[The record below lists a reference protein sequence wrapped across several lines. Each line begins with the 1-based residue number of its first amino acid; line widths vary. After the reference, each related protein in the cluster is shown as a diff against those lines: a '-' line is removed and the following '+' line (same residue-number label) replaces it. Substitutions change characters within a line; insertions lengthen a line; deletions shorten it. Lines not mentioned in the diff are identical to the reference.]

1 MYKVDW
7 RFYVIFNIQICSMNR
22 RKFLRNGSLAAAAA
36 VTVAGTAAT
45 VLTGCGGGKDQS
57 KTNTAD
63 SAELAAAAASGRD
76 EFEFSEFTIAE
87 FQAALKA
94 GTISSVKLTELYLRR
109 ISEID
114 QGRHDL
120 LSVIEVN
127 PEAMQLAEQMDK
139 ERKEG
144 KLRGPLHGIPI
155 MIKDN
160 IDTADKMHT
169 TAGSLALEDHIAAK
183 DAFVVTQLR
192 KAGALILAKTN
203 LSEWANFRSTRSS
216 SGWSSRGGQT
226 RNPYIINR
234 SPCGSSAGSGAAV
247 SANLCAVAVG
257 TETDGSVIAPASFCG
272 IVGIKPTVGLVS
284 RAGIIPISAT
294 QDTAGPMTRTVADAA
309 ILLNAMVGIDPADSI
324 TLKSKDKIAKDYTS
338 FLKKDALKG
347 KRIGVEQS
355 FLRGRQEEVVA
366 LYQQAIDQLKKMGA
380 TIVPVELVK
389 ETSPLG
395 DAEFQVLL
403 YEFKDGLNKYLS
415 TVKKGVK
422 SMSELIAYNNKHA
435 DKVLKYFKQELL
447 EMSNAKG
454 NLSSA
459 EYTASLAKSTSARS
473 IIDGM
478 MQANQLDAIVGTS
491 YGPAHCIDWVN
502 GDQDPG
508 FYFCPPAAMAGYP
521 HITVPMGDIHGLPV
535 GLSFVASAYQ
545 EGTIIGLGYAY
556 EQATNHRKIPL
567 FKRSI

>member
-1 MYKVDW
+1 
-7 RFYVIFNIQICSMNR
+7 MNR
-22 RKFLRNGSLAAAAA
+22 RKFLRSGSLAAAAA
-36 VTVAGTAAT
+36 VTVAGTAAS
-45 VLTGCGGGKDQS
+45 VMTGCSSGSNNSEEK
-57 KTNTAD
+57 KRD
-63 SAELAAAAASGRD
+63 SAEIAAAEIGRD
-76 EFEFSEFTIAE
+76 EFELSEITIAE
-87 FQAALKA
+87 LQQGLQSGKY
-94 GTISSVKLTELYLRR
+94 SSVKLAELYLTR

-114 QGRHDL
+114 QGRYDL
-120 LSVIEVN
+120 KSVIEVN
-127 PEAMQLAEQMDK
+127 PEALLLAEQMDK
-139 ERKEG
+139 ERKQG

-155 MIKDN
+155 LIKDN

-169 TAGSLALEDHIAAK
+169 TAGSIALADHIATK

-192 KAGALILAKTN
+192 KAGALIIGKTN

-226 RNPYIINR
+226 RNPYVINR
-234 SPCGSSAGSGAAV
+234 SPCGSSSGSAVAV

-284 RAGIIPISAT
+284 RSGIIPISAT

-309 ILLNAMVGIDPADSI
+309 ILLNAMVGVDPADAV
-324 TLKSKDKIAKDYTS
+324 TLNAKDKIAKDFTS
-338 FLKKDALKG
+338 FLDKNALKG

-355 FLRGRQEEVVA
+355 FLKGRQEEVVA
-366 LYQQAIDQLKKMGA
+366 LYQKTIDQLKELGA

-389 ETSPLG
+389 ETGPLG
-395 DAEFQVLL
+395 EAEFQVLL

-415 TVKKGVK
+415 GVKKGVK
-422 SMSELIAYNNKHA
+422 SMSELIEFNKKNA
-435 DKVLKYFKQELL
+435 EVAMRYFKQELV

-454 NLSSA
+454 DLKSS
-459 EYTASLAKSTSARS
+459 EYLQAVAKSTSARA
-473 IIDGM
+473 IIDRILKT
-478 MQANQLDAIVGTS
+478 NQLDAIVGTS

-502 GDQDPG
+502 GDDDPG

-535 GLSFVASAYQ
+535 GLSFIASAYE
-545 EGTIIGLGYAY
+545 EGKIIGLAYAY
-556 EQATNHRKIPL
+556 EQASKNRKVPH

>member
-1 MYKVDW
+1 M
-7 RFYVIFNIQICSMNR
+7 
-22 RKFLRNGSLAAAAA
+22 RNGSLAAAAA

-45 VLTGCGGGKDQS
+45 VLTGCGGGSDSS
-57 KTNTAD
+57 KENKKD
-63 SAELAAAAASGRD
+63 SAEIAAAASGRD

-87 FQAALKA
+87 LQGGLKA

-169 TAGSLALEDHIAAK
+169 TAGSLALENHIAAK
-183 DAFVVTQLR
+183 DAFVVSQLR
-192 KAGALILAKTN
+192 KSGAIILAKTN

-234 SPCGSSAGSGAAV
+234 SPCGSSAGSAVAV

-257 TETDGSVIAPASFCG
+257 TETDGSVVAPASFCG
-272 IVGIKPTVGLVS
+272 IVGLKPTVGLVS
-284 RAGIIPISAT
+284 RSGIIPISAT

-309 ILLNAMVGIDPADSI
+309 VLLNAMVGVDPADAV
-324 TLKSKDKIAKDYTS
+324 TLNAKDKIAKDYTS
-338 FLKKDALKG
+338 FLNKDALKG

-366 LYQQAIDQLKKMGA
+366 LYQKEIDQLKKMGA
-380 TIVPVELVK
+380 IIVPVELVK
-389 ETSPLG
+389 ETGPLG
-395 DAEFQVLL
+395 ESEFQVLL

-415 TVKKGVK
+415 TVKNGVK
-422 SMSELIAYNNKHA
+422 SMSELIAYNKKHA
-435 DKVLKYFKQELL
+435 EKTMPYFKQELV

-454 NLSSA
+454 SLSSE
-459 EYTASLAKSTSARS
+459 EYKTALAKSTSARG
-473 IIDGM
+473 IIDRT

-545 EGTIIGLGYAY
+545 EGTIIGMAYAY
-556 EQATNHRKIPL
+556 EQATKHRKIPN

>member
-1 MYKVDW
+1 
-7 RFYVIFNIQICSMNR
+7 MNR
-22 RKFLRNGSLAAAAA
+22 RKFLRSGSLAAAAA
-36 VTVAGTAAT
+36 VTVAGTAAS
-45 VLTGCGGGKDQS
+45 VMTGCSSGSNPSEEK
-57 KTNTAD
+57 KRD
-63 SAELAAAAASGRD
+63 SSEIAAAEIGRD
-76 EFEFSEFTIAE
+76 EFELSEITIAE
-87 FQAALKA
+87 LQQGLQSGKY
-94 GTISSVKLTELYLRR
+94 SSVKLAELYLTR

-120 LSVIEVN
+120 KSVIEVN
-127 PEAMQLAEQMDK
+127 PEALLLAEQMDK
-139 ERKEG
+139 ERKQG

-169 TAGSLALEDHIAAK
+169 TAGSIALADHIAAK
-183 DAFVVTQLR
+183 DAFVVAQLR
-192 KAGALILAKTN
+192 KAGALIIGKTN

-226 RNPYIINR
+226 RNPYVINR
-234 SPCGSSAGSGAAV
+234 SPCGSSSGSAVAV

-284 RAGIIPISAT
+284 RSGIIPISAT

-309 ILLNAMVGIDPADSI
+309 ILLNAMVGVDPADSV
-324 TLKSKDKIAKDYTS
+324 TLNAKDKIAKDYTS
-338 FLKKDALKG
+338 FLDKNALKG

-355 FLRGRQEEVVA
+355 FLKGRQEEVVA
-366 LYQQAIDQLKKMGA
+366 LYQKTIDQLKELGA
-380 TIVPVELVK
+380 TIVPVDLVK
-389 ETSPLG
+389 ETGPLG
-395 DAEFQVLL
+395 EAEFQVLL

-415 TVKKGVK
+415 GVKKGVK
-422 SMSELIAYNNKHA
+422 SMSELIEFNKKNA
-435 DKVLKYFKQELL
+435 EVAMRYFKQELV

-454 NLSSA
+454 DLKSS
-459 EYTASLAKSTSARS
+459 EYLQAVAKSTSARV
-473 IIDGM
+473 IIDRILKT
-478 MQANQLDAIVGTS
+478 NQLDAIVGTS

-502 GDQDPG
+502 GDDDPG

-535 GLSFVASAYQ
+535 GLSFIASAYE
-545 EGTIIGLGYAY
+545 EGKIIGLAYAY
-556 EQATNHRKIPL
+556 EQASKNRKVPH

>member
-1 MYKVDW
+1 M
-7 RFYVIFNIQICSMNR
+7 
-22 RKFLRNGSLAAAAA
+22 RNGSLAAAAA

-45 VLTGCGGGKDQS
+45 VLTGCGGGSDPS
-57 KTNTAD
+57 KENNKD
-63 SAELAAAAASGRD
+63 SAEIAADAASGRD

-87 FQAALKA
+87 LQAGLKA

-139 ERKEG
+139 ERKAG

-169 TAGSLALEDHIAAK
+169 TAGSLALENHIAAK
-183 DAFVVTQLR
+183 DAFVVSQLR
-192 KAGALILAKTN
+192 KSGAIILAKTN

-234 SPCGSSAGSGAAV
+234 SPCGSSAGSAVAV

-257 TETDGSVIAPASFCG
+257 TETDGSVVAPASFCG
-272 IVGIKPTVGLVS
+272 IVGLKPTVGLVS
-284 RAGIIPISAT
+284 RSGIIPISAT

-309 ILLNAMVGIDPADSI
+309 VLLNAMVGVDAADPI
-324 TLKSKDKIAKDYTS
+324 TLNSKDKIAKDYTA
-338 FLKKDALKG
+338 FLNKDALKG

-366 LYQQAIDQLKKMGA
+366 LYQKEIEQLKKMGA
-380 TIVPVELVK
+380 TIVPIELVK

-395 DAEFQVLL
+395 ESEFQVLL
-403 YEFKDGLNKYLS
+403 YEYKDGLNKYLS
-415 TVKKGVK
+415 TVKNGVK
-422 SMSELIAYNNKHA
+422 SMGELIAYNKKHA
-435 DKVLKYFKQELL
+435 EKTMPYFKQELL
-447 EMSNAKG
+447 EMSHAKG
-454 NLSSA
+454 NLSSE
-459 EYTASLAKSTSARS
+459 EYKTALAKSTSARG
-473 IIDGM
+473 IIDRT

-545 EGTIIGLGYAY
+545 EGTIIGMAYAY
-556 EQATNHRKIPL
+556 EQATKHRKIPN

>member
-1 MYKVDW
+1 M
-7 RFYVIFNIQICSMNR
+7 RS
-22 RKFLRNGSLAAAAA
+22 GSLAAAAA
-36 VTVAGTAAT
+36 VTVAGTAAS
-45 VLTGCGGGKDQS
+45 VMTGCSSGSDKS
-57 KTNTAD
+57 EEKKRD
-63 SAELAAAAASGRD
+63 SAEIAAAELGRD
-76 EFEFSEFTIAE
+76 EFELSEITIAE
-87 FQAALKA
+87 LQQGLQSGKY
-94 GTISSVKLTELYLRR
+94 SSVKLAELYLTR

-120 LSVIEVN
+120 KSVIEVN
-127 PEAMQLAEQMDK
+127 PEALLLAEQMDK
-139 ERKEG
+139 ERKQG

-169 TAGSLALEDHIAAK
+169 TAGSIALADHIAAK
-183 DAFVVTQLR
+183 DAFVVAQLR
-192 KAGALILAKTN
+192 KAGALIIGKTN

-226 RNPYIINR
+226 RNPYVINR
-234 SPCGSSAGSGAAV
+234 SPCGSSSGSAVAV

-284 RAGIIPISAT
+284 RSGIIPISAT

-309 ILLNAMVGIDPADSI
+309 LLLNAMVGVDPADSV
-324 TLKSKDKIAKDYTS
+324 TLNAKDKIAKDYTS
-338 FLKKDALKG
+338 FLDKNALKG

-355 FLRGRQEEVVA
+355 FLKGRQEEVVA
-366 LYQQAIDQLKKMGA
+366 LYQKTIDQLKQLGA

-389 ETSPLG
+389 ETGPLG
-395 DAEFQVLL
+395 EAEFQVLL

-415 TVKKGVK
+415 GVKKGVK
-422 SMSELIAYNNKHA
+422 SMSELIEFNKKNA
-435 DKVLKYFKQELL
+435 EVAMRYFKQELV

-454 NLSSA
+454 DLKSS
-459 EYTASLAKSTSARS
+459 EYLQAVSKSTSARA
-473 IIDGM
+473 IIDRTM
-478 MQANQLDAIVGTS
+478 KENSLDAIVGTS

-502 GDQDPG
+502 GDDDPG

-535 GLSFVASAYQ
+535 GLSFIASAYE
-545 EGTIIGLGYAY
+545 EGKIIGLAYAY
-556 EQATNHRKIPL
+556 EQASKQRKVPH

>member
-1 MYKVDW
+1 M
-7 RFYVIFNIQICSMNR
+7 
-22 RKFLRNGSLAAAAA
+22 
-36 VTVAGTAAT
+36 
-45 VLTGCGGGKDQS
+45 
-57 KTNTAD
+57 
-63 SAELAAAAASGRD
+63 AEL
-76 EFEFSEFTIAE
+76 
-87 FQAALKA
+87 QAALKA

-109 ISEID
+109 ISNID
-114 QGRHDL
+114 QGYHDL
-120 LSVIEVN
+120 KSVIEVN

-169 TAGSLALEDHIAAK
+169 TAGSLALENHIATK

-192 KAGALILAKTN
+192 KSGALILAKTN

-226 RNPYIINR
+226 RNPYVINR
-234 SPCGSSAGSGAAV
+234 SPCGSSAGSAVAV

-272 IVGIKPTVGLVS
+272 IVGLKPTVGLVS
-284 RAGIIPISAT
+284 RSGIIPISAT

-309 ILLNAMVGIDPADSI
+309 ILLNAMVGVDAADAV
-324 TLKSKDKIAKDYTS
+324 TLNSKNKIAKDYT
-338 FLKKDALKG
+338 
-347 KRIGVEQS
+347 S

-366 LYQQAIDQLKKMGA
+366 LYQKAIDQLKKMGA
-380 TIVPVELVK
+380 TIVPIELVK
-389 ETSPLG
+389 ETGPLG
-395 DAEFQVLL
+395 EAEFQVLL

-415 TVKKGVK
+415 SVKKGVK
-422 SMSELIAYNNKHA
+422 SMGELIEYNKKHA
-435 DKVLKYFKQELL
+435 DKVLRYFKQELI

-454 NLSSA
+454 NLNSA
-459 EYTASLAKSTSARS
+459 EYKTALAKSTSARA
-473 IIDGM
+473 IIDRIL
-478 MQANQLDAIVGTS
+478 QANQLDAIVGTS

-535 GLSFVASAYQ
+535 GLSFVASGYQ
-545 EGTIIGLGYAY
+545 EGAIIGLAYAY
-556 EQATNHRKIPL
+556 EQATKHRTLPR

>member
-1 MYKVDW
+1 M
-7 RFYVIFNIQICSMNR
+7 
-22 RKFLRNGSLAAAAA
+22 RNGSLAAAAA

-45 VLTGCGGGKDQS
+45 VLTGCGGGSDPS
-57 KTNTAD
+57 KENNKD
-63 SAELAAAAASGRD
+63 SAEIAADAASGRD

-87 FQAALKA
+87 LQAGLKA

-139 ERKEG
+139 ERKAG

-169 TAGSLALEDHIAAK
+169 TAGSLALENHIAAK
-183 DAFVVTQLR
+183 DAFVVSQLR
-192 KAGALILAKTN
+192 KSGAIILAKTN

-234 SPCGSSAGSGAAV
+234 SPCGSSAGSAVAV

-257 TETDGSVIAPASFCG
+257 TETDGSVVAPASFCG
-272 IVGIKPTVGLVS
+272 IVGLKPTVGLVS
-284 RAGIIPISAT
+284 RSGIIPISAT

-309 ILLNAMVGIDPADSI
+309 VLLNAMVGVDAADPI
-324 TLKSKDKIAKDYTS
+324 TLNSNDKIAKDYTA
-338 FLKKDALKG
+338 FLNKDALKG

-366 LYQQAIDQLKKMGA
+366 LYQKEIEQLKKMGA
-380 TIVPVELVK
+380 TIVPIELMK
-389 ETSPLG
+389 ETGPLG
-395 DAEFQVLL
+395 DSEFQVLL

-415 TVKKGVK
+415 TVKNGVK
-422 SMSELIAYNNKHA
+422 SMSELIAYNKKHA
-435 DKVLKYFKQELL
+435 EKTMPYFKQELL
-447 EMSNAKG
+447 EMSHAKG
-454 NLSSA
+454 NLSSE
-459 EYTASLAKSTSARS
+459 EYKTALAKSTSARG
-473 IIDGM
+473 IIDRT

-502 GDQDPG
+502 GDQNPG
-508 FYFCPPAAMAGYP
+508 FYFCSPAAMAGYP

-535 GLSFVASAYQ
+535 GLSFAASAYQ
-545 EGTIIGLGYAY
+545 EGTIIGMAYAY
-556 EQATNHRKIPL
+556 EQATKHRKIPN

>member
-1 MYKVDW
+1 
-7 RFYVIFNIQICSMNR
+7 MNR

-36 VTVAGTAAT
+36 VTVAGTAAS
-45 VLTGCGGGKDQS
+45 VMTGCSSGSNNSEEK
-57 KTNTAD
+57 KKD
-63 SAELAAAAASGRD
+63 SAEIAAAELGRD
-76 EFEFSEFTIAE
+76 DFELSEM
-87 FQAALKA
+87 
-94 GTISSVKLTELYLRR
+94 TISEMQQGLQSGKYTSVKLTELYLTR

-120 LSVIEVN
+120 KSVIEVN
-127 PEAMQLAEQMDK
+127 PEALMLAEQMDR
-139 ERKEG
+139 ERKQG

-155 MIKDN
+155 LIKDN

-169 TAGSLALEDHIAAK
+169 TAGSIALADHIAGK
-183 DAFVVTQLR
+183 DAFVVAQLR
-192 KAGALILAKTN
+192 KAGALIMGKTN

-234 SPCGSSAGSGAAV
+234 SPCGSSSGSAVAV
-247 SANLCAVAVG
+247 SANLCAAAVG

-272 IVGIKPTVGLVS
+272 VVGIKPTVGLVS
-284 RAGIIPISAT
+284 RSGIIPISAT

-309 ILLNAMVGIDPADSI
+309 ILLNAMVGVDPADAV
-324 TLKSKDKIAKDYTS
+324 TANAKDKIAKDYTS
-338 FLKKDALKG
+338 FLDKNALKG

-366 LYQQAIDQLKKMGA
+366 LYQKTIDRLKELGA

-389 ETSPLG
+389 ETDPLG
-395 DAEFQVLL
+395 EAEFQVLL

-415 TVKKGVK
+415 GVKKGVK
-422 SMSELIAYNNKHA
+422 SMSELIEFNKKNA
-435 DKVLKYFKQELL
+435 DKAMPYFKQELV

-454 NLSSA
+454 DLKSS
-459 EYTASLAKSTSARS
+459 EYLQAVAKSTSARA
-473 IIDGM
+473 IIDKTL
-478 MQANQLDAIVGTS
+478 QANQLDAIVGTS

-502 GDQDPG
+502 GDDNPG

-535 GLSFVASAYQ
+535 GLSFIASKYE
-545 EGTIIGLGYAY
+545 EGKIIGLAYAF
-556 EQATNHRKIPL
+556 EQATKHRKVPR

>member
-1 MYKVDW
+1 MLVAFVTIKQE
-7 RFYVIFNIQICSMNR
+7 RMNR
-22 RKFLRNGSLAAAAA
+22 RKFLRSGSLAAAAA
-36 VTVAGTAAT
+36 VTVAGTAAS
-45 VLTGCGGGKDQS
+45 VMTGCSSGSNQS
-57 KTNTAD
+57 EERKRD
-63 SAELAAAAASGRD
+63 SAEIAAAEIGRD
-76 EFEFSEFTIAE
+76 EFELSEITIAE
-87 FQAALKA
+87 LQQGLQSGKY
-94 GTISSVKLTELYLRR
+94 SSVKLAELYLTR

-120 LSVIEVN
+120 KSVIEVN
-127 PEAMQLAEQMDK
+127 PDALLLAEQMDK
-139 ERKEG
+139 ERKQG

-155 MIKDN
+155 LIKDN

-169 TAGSLALEDHIAAK
+169 TAGSIALADHIANK

-192 KAGALILAKTN
+192 KAGALIIGKTN

-226 RNPYIINR
+226 RNPYVINR
-234 SPCGSSAGSGAAV
+234 SPCGSSSGSAVAV

-284 RAGIIPISAT
+284 RSGIIPISAT
-294 QDTAGPMTRTVADAA
+294 QDTAGPMTRTVADGA
-309 ILLNAMVGIDPADSI
+309 ILLNAMVGVDPTDSV
-324 TLKSKDKIAKDYTS
+324 TLNAKDKIAKDYTS
-338 FLKKDALKG
+338 FLDKNALKG

-355 FLRGRQEEVVA
+355 FLKGRQEEVVA
-366 LYQQAIDQLKKMGA
+366 LYQKTIDQLKELGA

-389 ETSPLG
+389 ETGPLG
-395 DAEFQVLL
+395 EAEFQVLL

-415 TVKKGVK
+415 SVKKGVK
-422 SMSELIAYNNKHA
+422 SMGELIEFNKKQA
-435 DKVLKYFKQELL
+435 DKAMPYFKQELV

-454 NLSSA
+454 DLKSS
-459 EYTASLAKSTSARS
+459 EYLEAVAKSTSARAL
-473 IIDGM
+473 IDRILKT
-478 MQANQLDAIVGTS
+478 NQLDAIVGTS

-502 GDQDPG
+502 GDDDPG

-535 GLSFVASAYQ
+535 GLSFIASAFE
-545 EGTIIGLGYAY
+545 EGKIIGLAYAY
-556 EQATNHRKIPL
+556 EQASKQRKVPH

>member
-1 MYKVDW
+1 
-7 RFYVIFNIQICSMNR
+7 MNR
-22 RKFLRNGSLAAAAA
+22 RKFLRSGSLAAAAA
-36 VTVAGTAAT
+36 VTVAGTAASG
-45 VLTGCGGGKDQS
+45 LAGCSGGSNPTEEK
-57 KTNTAD
+57 KRD
-63 SAELAAAAASGRD
+63 SAEIAAAEIGRD
-76 EFEFSEFTIAE
+76 EFELSEITIAE
-87 FQAALKA
+87 LQQGLQSGKY
-94 GTISSVKLTELYLRR
+94 SSVKLAELYLTR

-120 LSVIEVN
+120 KSVIEVN
-127 PEAMQLAEQMDK
+127 PEALLLAEQMDK
-139 ERKEG
+139 ERKQG

-169 TAGSLALEDHIAAK
+169 TAGSIALADHIAAK
-183 DAFVVTQLR
+183 DAFVVAQLR
-192 KAGALILAKTN
+192 KAGALIIGKTN

-226 RNPYIINR
+226 RNPYVINR
-234 SPCGSSAGSGAAV
+234 SPCGSSSGSAVAV

-284 RAGIIPISAT
+284 RSGIIPISAT

-309 ILLNAMVGIDPADSI
+309 LLLNAMVGVDPADSV
-324 TLKSKDKIAKDYTS
+324 TLNAKDKIAKDYTS
-338 FLKKDALKG
+338 FLDKNALKG

-355 FLRGRQEEVVA
+355 FLKGRQEEVVA
-366 LYQQAIDQLKKMGA
+366 LYQKTIDQLKQLGA

-389 ETSPLG
+389 ETGPLG
-395 DAEFQVLL
+395 EAEFQVLL

-415 TVKKGVK
+415 GVKKGVK
-422 SMSELIAYNNKHA
+422 SMSELIEFNKKNA
-435 DKVLKYFKQELL
+435 EVAMRYFKQELV

-454 NLSSA
+454 DLKSS
-459 EYTASLAKSTSARS
+459 EYLQAVSKSTSARA
-473 IIDGM
+473 IIDRTM
-478 MQANQLDAIVGTS
+478 KENSLDAIVGTS

-502 GDQDPG
+502 GDDDPG

-535 GLSFVASAYQ
+535 GLSFIASAYE
-545 EGTIIGLGYAY
+545 EGKIIGLAYAY
-556 EQATNHRKIPL
+556 EQASKQRKVPH

>member
-1 MYKVDW
+1 MLVALVTIKPE
-7 RFYVIFNIQICSMNR
+7 RMNR
-22 RKFLRNGSLAAAAA
+22 RKFLRSGSLAAAAA
-36 VTVAGTAAT
+36 VTVAGTAAS
-45 VLTGCGGGKDQS
+45 VMTGCSSGSNPSEEK
-57 KTNTAD
+57 KRD
-63 SAELAAAAASGRD
+63 SAEIAAAEIGRD
-76 EFEFSEFTIAE
+76 EFELSEITIAE
-87 FQAALKA
+87 LQQGLQSGKY
-94 GTISSVKLTELYLRR
+94 SSVKLAELYLTR

-120 LSVIEVN
+120 KSVIEVN
-127 PEAMQLAEQMDK
+127 PEALLLADQMDK
-139 ERKEG
+139 ERKQG

-169 TAGSLALEDHIAAK
+169 TAGSIALADHIANK

-192 KAGALILAKTN
+192 KAGALIIGKTN

-226 RNPYIINR
+226 RNPYVINR
-234 SPCGSSAGSGAAV
+234 SPCGSSSGSAVAV

-284 RAGIIPISAT
+284 RSGIIPISAT

-309 ILLNAMVGIDPADSI
+309 ILLNAMVGVDPTDSV
-324 TLKSKDKIAKDYTS
+324 TLNAKDKIAKDYTS
-338 FLKKDALKG
+338 FLDKNALKG

-355 FLRGRQEEVVA
+355 FLKGRQEEVVA
-366 LYQQAIDQLKKMGA
+366 LYLKTIDQLKELGA

-389 ETSPLG
+389 ETGPLG
-395 DAEFQVLL
+395 EAEFQVLL

-415 TVKKGVK
+415 SVKKGVK
-422 SMSELIAYNNKHA
+422 SMGELIEFNKKHA
-435 DKVLKYFKQELL
+435 DKAMPYFKQELV

-454 NLSSA
+454 DLKSS
-459 EYTASLAKSTSARS
+459 EYLEAVSKSTSARA
-473 IIDGM
+473 IIDRILKT
-478 MQANQLDAIVGTS
+478 NQLDAIVGTS

-502 GDQDPG
+502 GDDDPG

-535 GLSFVASAYQ
+535 GLSFIASAFE
-545 EGTIIGLGYAY
+545 EGKIIGLAYAY
-556 EQATNHRKIPL
+556 EQASKQRKVPH

>member
-1 MYKVDW
+1 
-7 RFYVIFNIQICSMNR
+7 MNR
-22 RKFLRNGSLAAAAA
+22 RKFLRSGSLAAAAA
-36 VTVAGTAAT
+36 VTVAGSASLGVA
-45 VLTGCGGGKDQS
+45 GCSSGSNPSEEK
-57 KTNTAD
+57 KRD
-63 SAELAAAAASGRD
+63 SAEMAAAEIGRD
-76 EFEFSEFTIAE
+76 EFELSEITIAE
-87 FQAALKA
+87 LQQGLQSGKY
-94 GTISSVKLTELYLRR
+94 SSVKLAELYLTR

-120 LSVIEVN
+120 KSVIEVN
-127 PEAMQLAEQMDK
+127 PEALLLAEQMDK
-139 ERKEG
+139 ERKQG

-155 MIKDN
+155 LIKDN

-169 TAGSLALEDHIAAK
+169 TAGSIALADHIANK

-192 KAGALILAKTN
+192 KAGALIIGKTN

-226 RNPYIINR
+226 RNPYVINR
-234 SPCGSSAGSGAAV
+234 SPCGSSSGSAVAV

-284 RAGIIPISAT
+284 RSGIIPISAT

-309 ILLNAMVGIDPADSI
+309 ILLNAMVGVDPADSV
-324 TLKSKDKIAKDYTS
+324 TLNAKDKIAKDYTS
-338 FLKKDALKG
+338 FLDKNTLEG

-366 LYQQAIDQLKKMGA
+366 LYQKTIDQLKVLGA

-389 ETSPLG
+389 ETGPLG
-395 DAEFQVLL
+395 EAEFQVLL

-415 TVKKGVK
+415 GVKKGVK
-422 SMSELIAYNNKHA
+422 SMSELIDFNKKNA
-435 DKVLKYFKQELL
+435 EVAMRYFKQELV

-454 NLSSA
+454 DLQSS
-459 EYTASLAKSTSARS
+459 EYLQAVAKSTSART
-473 IIDGM
+473 IIDRTLKT
-478 MQANQLDAIVGTS
+478 NQLDAIVGTS

-502 GDQDPG
+502 GDDDPG

-535 GLSFVASAYQ
+535 GLSFIASAFE
-545 EGTIIGLGYAY
+545 EGKIIGLAYAY
-556 EQATNHRKIPL
+556 EQASKQRKVPR

>member
-1 MYKVDW
+1 M
-7 RFYVIFNIQICSMNR
+7 
-22 RKFLRNGSLAAAAA
+22 RNGSLAAAAA

-45 VLTGCGGGKDQS
+45 ALTGCGGGNNQS
-57 KTNTAD
+57 KDNKAD
-63 SAELAAAAASGRD
+63 STAIANAEIGRD
-76 EFEFSEFTIAE
+76 DFEFSEFTIAE
-87 FQAALKA
+87 LQAGLKA
-94 GTISSVKLTELYLRR
+94 GSFSSVKLTELYLRR
-109 ISEID
+109 ISDID
-114 QGRHDL
+114 QGYHDL

-127 PEAMQLAEQMDK
+127 PEAMQLAAQMDK

-169 TAGSLALEDHIAAK
+169 TAGSLALEEHIAAK

-203 LSEWANFRSTRSS
+203 LSEWANFMSTRSS

-226 RNPYIINR
+226 RNPYVINR
-234 SPCGSSAGSGAAV
+234 SPCGSSAGSGVAV

-309 ILLNAMVGIDPADSI
+309 ILLNAMVGVDPADSV
-324 TLKSKDKIAKDYTS
+324 TLNSKNKIAKDYTS

-366 LYQQAIDQLKKMGA
+366 LYQKAIDQLKKMGA

-435 DKVLKYFKQELL
+435 DKVLKYFKQELI

-459 EYTASLAKSTSARS
+459 EYTTALAKSTSSKA
-473 IIDGM
+473 IIDGI

-535 GLSFVASAYQ
+535 GLSFIASAYE
-545 EGTIIGLGYAY
+545 EGTIIGFGYAY
-556 EQATNHRKIPL
+556 EQATKHRKIPR

>member
-1 MYKVDW
+1 
-7 RFYVIFNIQICSMNR
+7 MNR

-45 VLTGCGGGKDQS
+45 VLTGCGGGSDPS
-57 KTNTAD
+57 KENKKD
-63 SAELAAAAASGRD
+63 SAEIAADAASGRD

-87 FQAALKA
+87 LQAGLKA

-139 ERKEG
+139 ERKAG

-169 TAGSLALEDHIAAK
+169 TAGSLALENHIAAK
-183 DAFVVTQLR
+183 DAFVVLQLR
-192 KAGALILAKTN
+192 KSGAIILAKTN

-234 SPCGSSAGSGAAV
+234 SPCGSSAGSAVAV

-257 TETDGSVIAPASFCG
+257 TETDGSVVAPASFCG
-272 IVGIKPTVGLVS
+272 IVGLKPTVGLVS
-284 RAGIIPISAT
+284 RSGIIPISAT

-309 ILLNAMVGIDPADSI
+309 VLLNAMVGVDAADPI
-324 TLKSKDKIAKDYTS
+324 TLNSKDKIAKDYTA
-338 FLKKDALKG
+338 FLNKDALKG

-366 LYQQAIDQLKKMGA
+366 LYQKEIEQLKKMGA
-380 TIVPVELVK
+380 TIVPIELVK

-395 DAEFQVLL
+395 ESEFQVLL
-403 YEFKDGLNKYLS
+403 YEYKDGLNKYLS
-415 TVKKGVK
+415 TVKNGVK
-422 SMSELIAYNNKHA
+422 SMGELIAYNKKHA
-435 DKVLKYFKQELL
+435 EKTMPYFKQELL
-447 EMSNAKG
+447 EMSHAKG
-454 NLSSA
+454 NLSSE
-459 EYTASLAKSTSARS
+459 EYKTALAKSTSARG
-473 IIDGM
+473 IIDRT

-545 EGTIIGLGYAY
+545 EGTIIGMAYAY
-556 EQATNHRKIPL
+556 EQATKHRKIPY

>member
-1 MYKVDW
+1 M
-7 RFYVIFNIQICSMNR
+7 
-22 RKFLRNGSLAAAAA
+22 RNGSLAAAAA

-45 VLTGCGGGKDQS
+45 VLTGCGGGSDPS
-57 KTNTAD
+57 KENKKD
-63 SAELAAAAASGRD
+63 SAEIAADAASGRD

-87 FQAALKA
+87 LQAGLKA

-139 ERKEG
+139 ERKAG

-169 TAGSLALEDHIAAK
+169 TAGSLALENHIAAK
-183 DAFVVTQLR
+183 DAFAVSQLR
-192 KAGALILAKTN
+192 KSGAIILAKTN

-234 SPCGSSAGSGAAV
+234 SPCGSSAGSAVAV

-257 TETDGSVIAPASFCG
+257 TETDGSVVAPASFCG
-272 IVGIKPTVGLVS
+272 IVGLKPTVGLVS
-284 RAGIIPISAT
+284 RSGIIPISAT

-309 ILLNAMVGIDPADSI
+309 VLLNAMVGVDAADPI
-324 TLKSKDKIAKDYTS
+324 TLNSKDKIAKDYTA
-338 FLKKDALKG
+338 FLNKDALKG

-366 LYQQAIDQLKKMGA
+366 LYQKEIEQLKKMGA
-380 TIVPVELVK
+380 TIVPIELVK

-395 DAEFQVLL
+395 ESEFQVLL
-403 YEFKDGLNKYLS
+403 YEYKDGLNKYLS
-415 TVKKGVK
+415 TVKNGVK
-422 SMSELIAYNNKHA
+422 SMGELIAYNKKHA
-435 DKVLKYFKQELL
+435 EKTMPYFKQELL
-447 EMSNAKG
+447 EMSHAKG
-454 NLSSA
+454 NLSSE
-459 EYTASLAKSTSARS
+459 EYKTALAKSTSARG
-473 IIDGM
+473 IIDRT

-545 EGTIIGLGYAY
+545 EGTIIGMAYAY
-556 EQATNHRKIPL
+556 EQATKHRKIPY

>member
-1 MYKVDW
+1 MVVKY
-7 RFYVIFNIQICSMNR
+7 FTMNR

-36 VTVAGTAAT
+36 VTVAGTVTSGLA
-45 VLTGCGGGKDQS
+45 GCSSGADNAEDK
-57 KTNTAD
+57 KRD
-63 SAELAAAAASGRD
+63 SAEIAAAAELGRD
-76 EFEFSEFTIAE
+76 EFELSEITIVE
-87 FQAALKA
+87 LQQGLQSGKY
-94 GTISSVKLTELYLRR
+94 TSVKLTELYLTR
-109 ISEID
+109 ISEVD

-120 LSVIEVN
+120 KSVIEVN
-127 PEAMQLAEQMDK
+127 PEALMLAEQMDK
-139 ERKEG
+139 ERKQG

-169 TAGSLALEDHIAAK
+169 TAGSIALADHIAAK

-192 KAGALILAKTN
+192 KAGALIIGKTN

-226 RNPYIINR
+226 RNPYVINR
-234 SPCGSSAGSGAAV
+234 SPCGSSSGSAVAV

-284 RAGIIPISAT
+284 RSGIIPISAT

-309 ILLNAMVGIDPADSI
+309 ILLNAMVGVDLSDAI
-324 TLKSKDKIAKDYTS
+324 TLNAKDKIAKDYTS
-338 FLKKDALKG
+338 FLDKNALKG

-366 LYQQAIDQLKKMGA
+366 LYQKMIDQLKQLGA
-380 TIVPVELVK
+380 TIIPVELVK
-389 ETSPLG
+389 ETGALG
-395 DAEFQVLL
+395 EAEFQVLL

-415 TVKKGVK
+415 EVKKGVK
-422 SMSELIAYNNKHA
+422 SMSELIEFNKKNA
-435 DKVLKYFKQELL
+435 DKAMPYFKQELV

-454 NLSSA
+454 DLKSN
-459 EYTASLAKSTSARS
+459 EYLKALATSTSARG
-473 IIDGM
+473 IIDST
-478 MQANQLDAIVGTS
+478 MQKNQLDAIVGTS

-502 GDQDPG
+502 GDYDPG

-535 GLSFVASAYQ
+535 GLSFIASKYE
-545 EGTIIGLGYAY
+545 EGKIIGLAYAF
-556 EQATNHRKIPL
+556 EQATKHRKVPR

>member
-1 MYKVDW
+1 
-7 RFYVIFNIQICSMNR
+7 MNR
-22 RKFLRNGSLAAAAA
+22 RKFLRSGSLAAAAA
-36 VTVAGTAAT
+36 VTVAGTAASG
-45 VLTGCGGGKDQS
+45 LAGCSSGSNPTEEK
-57 KTNTAD
+57 KRD
-63 SAELAAAAASGRD
+63 SAEIAAAEIGRD
-76 EFEFSEFTIAE
+76 EFELSEITIAE
-87 FQAALKA
+87 LQQGLQSGKY
-94 GTISSVKLTELYLRR
+94 SSVKLAELYLTR

-120 LSVIEVN
+120 KSVIEVN
-127 PEAMQLAEQMDK
+127 PEALLLAEQMDK
-139 ERKEG
+139 ERKQG

-169 TAGSLALEDHIAAK
+169 TAGSIALADHIAAK
-183 DAFVVTQLR
+183 DAFVVAQLR
-192 KAGALILAKTN
+192 KAGALIIGKTN

-226 RNPYIINR
+226 RNPYVINR
-234 SPCGSSAGSGAAV
+234 SPCGSSSGSAVAV

-284 RAGIIPISAT
+284 RSGIIPISAT

-309 ILLNAMVGIDPADSI
+309 LLLNAMVGVDPADSV
-324 TLKSKDKIAKDYTS
+324 TLNAKDKIAKDYTS
-338 FLKKDALKG
+338 FLDKNALKG

-355 FLRGRQEEVVA
+355 FLKGRQEEVVA
-366 LYQQAIDQLKKMGA
+366 LYQKTIDQLKALGA

-389 ETSPLG
+389 ETGPLG
-395 DAEFQVLL
+395 EAEFQVLL

-415 TVKKGVK
+415 GVKKGVK
-422 SMSELIAYNNKHA
+422 SMSELIEFNKKNA
-435 DKVLKYFKQELL
+435 EVAMRYFKQELV

-454 NLSSA
+454 DLKSS
-459 EYTASLAKSTSARS
+459 EYLQAVSKSTSARA
-473 IIDGM
+473 IIDRTM
-478 MQANQLDAIVGTS
+478 KENSLDAIVGTS

-502 GDQDPG
+502 GDDDPG

-535 GLSFVASAYQ
+535 GLSFIASAYE
-545 EGTIIGLGYAY
+545 EGKIIGLAYAY
-556 EQATNHRKIPL
+556 EQASKQRKVPH

>member
-1 MYKVDW
+1 
-7 RFYVIFNIQICSMNR
+7 MNR
-22 RKFLRNGSLAAAAA
+22 RKFLRSGSLAAAAA
-36 VTVAGTAAT
+36 VTVAGTAAS
-45 VLTGCGGGKDQS
+45 VMTGCSSGSNPSEEK
-57 KTNTAD
+57 KRD
-63 SAELAAAAASGRD
+63 SAEIAAAEIGRD
-76 EFEFSEFTIAE
+76 EFELSEITIAE
-87 FQAALKA
+87 LQQGLQSGKY
-94 GTISSVKLTELYLRR
+94 SSVKLAELYLTR

-120 LSVIEVN
+120 KSVIEVN
-127 PEAMQLAEQMDK
+127 PEALLLADQMDK
-139 ERKEG
+139 ERKQG

-169 TAGSLALEDHIAAK
+169 TAGSIALADHIANK

-192 KAGALILAKTN
+192 KAGALIIGKTN

-226 RNPYIINR
+226 RNPYVINR
-234 SPCGSSAGSGAAV
+234 SPCGSSSGSAVAV

-284 RAGIIPISAT
+284 RSGIIPISAT

-309 ILLNAMVGIDPADSI
+309 ILLNAMVGVDPTDSV
-324 TLKSKDKIAKDYTS
+324 TLNAKDKIAKDYTS
-338 FLKKDALKG
+338 FLDKNALKG

-355 FLRGRQEEVVA
+355 FLKGRQEEVVA
-366 LYQQAIDQLKKMGA
+366 LYLKTIDQLKELGA

-389 ETSPLG
+389 ETGPLG
-395 DAEFQVLL
+395 EAEFQVLL

-415 TVKKGVK
+415 SVKKGVK
-422 SMSELIAYNNKHA
+422 SMGELIEFNKKHA
-435 DKVLKYFKQELL
+435 DKAMPYFKQELV

-454 NLSSA
+454 DLKSS
-459 EYTASLAKSTSARS
+459 EYLEAVSKSTSARA
-473 IIDGM
+473 IIDRILKT
-478 MQANQLDAIVGTS
+478 NQLDAIVGTS

-502 GDQDPG
+502 GDDDPG

-535 GLSFVASAYQ
+535 GLSFIASAFE
-545 EGTIIGLGYAY
+545 EGKIIGLAYAY
-556 EQATNHRKIPL
+556 EQASKQRKVPH

>member
-1 MYKVDW
+1 
-7 RFYVIFNIQICSMNR
+7 MNR
-22 RKFLRNGSLAAAAA
+22 RKFLRSGSLAAAAA
-36 VTVAGTAAT
+36 VTVAGTAAS
-45 VLTGCGGGKDQS
+45 VMTGCSSGSNSSEEK
-57 KTNTAD
+57 KRD
-63 SAELAAAAASGRD
+63 SSEIAAAEIGRD
-76 EFEFSEFTIAE
+76 EFELSEITIAE
-87 FQAALKA
+87 LQQGLQSGKY
-94 GTISSVKLTELYLRR
+94 SSVKLAELYLTR

-120 LSVIEVN
+120 KSVIEVN
-127 PEAMQLAEQMDK
+127 PEALLLAEQMDK
-139 ERKEG
+139 ERKQG

-169 TAGSLALEDHIAAK
+169 TAGSIALADHIAAK
-183 DAFVVTQLR
+183 DAFVVAQLR
-192 KAGALILAKTN
+192 KAGALIIGKTN

-226 RNPYIINR
+226 RNPYVINR
-234 SPCGSSAGSGAAV
+234 SPCGSSSGSAVAV

-284 RAGIIPISAT
+284 RSGIIPISAT

-309 ILLNAMVGIDPADSI
+309 ILLNAMVGVDPADSV
-324 TLKSKDKIAKDYTS
+324 TLNAKDKIAKDYTS
-338 FLKKDALKG
+338 FLDKNALKG

-355 FLRGRQEEVVA
+355 FLKGRQEEVVA
-366 LYQQAIDQLKKMGA
+366 LYQKTIDQLKELGA

-389 ETSPLG
+389 ETGPLG
-395 DAEFQVLL
+395 EAEFQVLL

-415 TVKKGVK
+415 GVKKGVK
-422 SMSELIAYNNKHA
+422 SMTELIEFNKKNA
-435 DKVLKYFKQELL
+435 EVAMRYFKQELV

-454 NLSSA
+454 DLKSS
-459 EYTASLAKSTSARS
+459 EYLQAVAKSTSARV
-473 IIDGM
+473 IIDRILKT
-478 MQANQLDAIVGTS
+478 NQLDAIVGTS

-502 GDQDPG
+502 GDDDPG

-535 GLSFVASAYQ
+535 GLSFIASAYE
-545 EGTIIGLGYAY
+545 EGKIIGLAYAY
-556 EQATNHRKIPL
+556 EQASKNRKVPH

>member
-1 MYKVDW
+1 
-7 RFYVIFNIQICSMNR
+7 MNR
-22 RKFLRNGSLAAAAA
+22 RKFLRSGSLAAAAA
-36 VTVAGTAAT
+36 VTVAGTAAS
-45 VLTGCGGGKDQS
+45 VMTGCSSGSNPSEEK
-57 KTNTAD
+57 KRD
-63 SAELAAAAASGRD
+63 SAEIAAAEIGRD
-76 EFEFSEFTIAE
+76 EFELSEITIAE
-87 FQAALKA
+87 LQQGLQSGKY
-94 GTISSVKLTELYLRR
+94 SSAKLAELYLTR

-120 LSVIEVN
+120 KSVIEVN
-127 PEAMQLAEQMDK
+127 PEALLLAEQMDK
-139 ERKEG
+139 ERKQG
-144 KLRGPLHGIPI
+144 RLRGPLHGIPI

-169 TAGSLALEDHIAAK
+169 TAGSIALADHIAAK
-183 DAFVVTQLR
+183 DAFVVAQLR
-192 KAGALILAKTN
+192 KAGALIIGKTN

-226 RNPYIINR
+226 RNPYVINR
-234 SPCGSSAGSGAAV
+234 SPCGSSSGSAVAV

-284 RAGIIPISAT
+284 RSGIIPISAT

-309 ILLNAMVGIDPADSI
+309 ILLNAMVGVDPADAV
-324 TLKSKDKIAKDYTS
+324 TLNAKDKIAKDFTS
-338 FLKKDALKG
+338 FLDKNALKG

-355 FLRGRQEEVVA
+355 FLKGRQEEVVT
-366 LYQQAIDQLKKMGA
+366 LYQKTIDQLKELGA

-389 ETSPLG
+389 ETGPLG
-395 DAEFQVLL
+395 EAEFQVLL

-415 TVKKGVK
+415 GVKKGVK
-422 SMSELIAYNNKHA
+422 SMSELIEFNKKNA
-435 DKVLKYFKQELL
+435 EVAMRYFKQELV

-454 NLSSA
+454 DLKSS
-459 EYTASLAKSTSARS
+459 EYLQAVAKSTSARV
-473 IIDGM
+473 IIDRILKT
-478 MQANQLDAIVGTS
+478 NQLDAIVGTS

-502 GDQDPG
+502 GDDDPG

-535 GLSFVASAYQ
+535 GLSFIASAFE
-545 EGTIIGLGYAY
+545 EGKIIGLAYAY
-556 EQATNHRKIPL
+556 EQASKQRKVPH

>member
-1 MYKVDW
+1 
-7 RFYVIFNIQICSMNR
+7 MNR

-36 VTVAGTAAT
+36 VTVAGTAAS
-45 VLTGCGGGKDQS
+45 VMTGCSSGSNPSQEK
-57 KTNTAD
+57 KKD
-63 SAELAAAAASGRD
+63 SAEIAAAELGRD
-76 EFEFSEFTIAE
+76 DFELSEM
-87 FQAALKA
+87 
-94 GTISSVKLTELYLRR
+94 TISEMQQGLQSGKYTSVKLTELYLTR

-120 LSVIEVN
+120 KSVIEVN
-127 PEAMQLAEQMDK
+127 PEALMLAEQMDK
-139 ERKEG
+139 ERKQG

-155 MIKDN
+155 LIKDN

-169 TAGSLALEDHIAAK
+169 TAGSIALADHIAGK

-192 KAGALILAKTN
+192 KAGALIMGKTN

-234 SPCGSSAGSGAAV
+234 SPCGSSSGSAVAV
-247 SANLCAVAVG
+247 SANLCAAAVG

-272 IVGIKPTVGLVS
+272 VVGIKPTVGLVS
-284 RAGIIPISAT
+284 RSGIIPISAT

-309 ILLNAMVGIDPADSI
+309 ILLNAMVGVDPADAV
-324 TLKSKDKIAKDYTS
+324 TANAKDKIAKDYTS
-338 FLKKDALKG
+338 FLDKNALKG

-366 LYQQAIDQLKKMGA
+366 LYQKTIDRLKELGA

-389 ETSPLG
+389 ETDPLG
-395 DAEFQVLL
+395 EAEFQVLL

-415 TVKKGVK
+415 GVKKGVK
-422 SMSELIAYNNKHA
+422 SMSGLIEFNKKNA
-435 DKVLKYFKQELL
+435 DKAMPYFKQELV

-454 NLSSA
+454 DLKSS
-459 EYTASLAKSTSARS
+459 EYLQAVAKSTSARA
-473 IIDGM
+473 IIDKTL
-478 MQANQLDAIVGTS
+478 QANQLDAIVGTS

-502 GDQDPG
+502 GDDNPG

-535 GLSFVASAYQ
+535 GLSFIASKYE
-545 EGTIIGLGYAY
+545 EGKIIGLAYAF
-556 EQATNHRKIPL
+556 EQATKHRKVPR

>member
-1 MYKVDW
+1 M
-7 RFYVIFNIQICSMNR
+7 
-22 RKFLRNGSLAAAAA
+22 RNGSLAAAAA

-45 VLTGCGGGKDQS
+45 VLTGCGGGSDPS
-57 KTNTAD
+57 KENNKD
-63 SAELAAAAASGRD
+63 SAEIAADAASGRD

-87 FQAALKA
+87 LQAGLKA

-139 ERKEG
+139 ERKAG

-169 TAGSLALEDHIAAK
+169 TAGSLALENHIAAK
-183 DAFVVTQLR
+183 DAFVVSQLR
-192 KAGALILAKTN
+192 KSGAIILAKTN

-234 SPCGSSAGSGAAV
+234 SPCGSSAGSAVAV

-257 TETDGSVIAPASFCG
+257 TETDGSVVAPASFCG
-272 IVGIKPTVGLVS
+272 IVGLKPTVGLVS
-284 RAGIIPISAT
+284 RSGIIPISAT

-309 ILLNAMVGIDPADSI
+309 VLLNAMVGVDAADPI
-324 TLKSKDKIAKDYTS
+324 TLNSKDKIAKDYTA
-338 FLKKDALKG
+338 FLNKDALKG

-366 LYQQAIDQLKKMGA
+366 LYQKEIEQLKKMGA
-380 TIVPVELVK
+380 TIVPIELVK
-389 ETSPLG
+389 ETGPLG
-395 DAEFQVLL
+395 DSEFQVLL

-415 TVKKGVK
+415 TVKNGVK
-422 SMSELIAYNNKHA
+422 SMSELIAYNKKHA
-435 DKVLKYFKQELL
+435 EKTMPYFKQELL
-447 EMSNAKG
+447 EMSHAKG
-454 NLSSA
+454 NLSSE
-459 EYTASLAKSTSARS
+459 EYKTALAKSTSARG
-473 IIDGM
+473 IIDRT

-502 GDQDPG
+502 GDQNPG
-508 FYFCPPAAMAGYP
+508 FYFCSPAAMAGYP

-535 GLSFVASAYQ
+535 GLSFAASAYQ
-545 EGTIIGLGYAY
+545 EGTIIGMAYAY
-556 EQATNHRKIPL
+556 EQATKHRKIPN

>member
-1 MYKVDW
+1 M
-7 RFYVIFNIQICSMNR
+7 
-22 RKFLRNGSLAAAAA
+22 RNGSLAAAAA

-45 VLTGCGGGKDQS
+45 VLTGCGGGSDPS
-57 KTNTAD
+57 KENNKD
-63 SAELAAAAASGRD
+63 SAEIAADAASGRD

-87 FQAALKA
+87 LQAGLKA

-139 ERKEG
+139 ERKAG

-169 TAGSLALEDHIAAK
+169 TAGSLALENHIAAK
-183 DAFVVTQLR
+183 DAFVVSQLR
-192 KAGALILAKTN
+192 KSGAIILAKTN

-234 SPCGSSAGSGAAV
+234 SPCGSSAGSAVAV

-257 TETDGSVIAPASFCG
+257 TETDGSVVAPASFCG
-272 IVGIKPTVGLVS
+272 IVGLKPTVGLVS
-284 RAGIIPISAT
+284 RSGIIPISAT

-309 ILLNAMVGIDPADSI
+309 VLLNAMVGVDAADSI
-324 TLKSKDKIAKDYTS
+324 TLNSKDKIAKDYTA
-338 FLKKDALKG
+338 FLNKDALKG

-366 LYQQAIDQLKKMGA
+366 LYQKEIEQLKKMGA
-380 TIVPVELVK
+380 TIVPIELVK
-389 ETSPLG
+389 ETGPLG
-395 DAEFQVLL
+395 DSEFQVLL

-415 TVKKGVK
+415 TVKNGVK
-422 SMSELIAYNNKHA
+422 SMSELIAYNKKHA
-435 DKVLKYFKQELL
+435 EKTMPYFKQELL
-447 EMSNAKG
+447 EMSHAKG
-454 NLSSA
+454 NLSSE
-459 EYTASLAKSTSARS
+459 EYKTALAKSTSARG
-473 IIDGM
+473 IIDRT

-502 GDQDPG
+502 GDQNPG
-508 FYFCPPAAMAGYP
+508 FYFCSPAAMAGYP

-535 GLSFVASAYQ
+535 GLSFAASAYQ
-545 EGTIIGLGYAY
+545 EGTIIGMAYAY
-556 EQATNHRKIPL
+556 EQATKHRKIPN

>member
-1 MYKVDW
+1 M
-7 RFYVIFNIQICSMNR
+7 
-22 RKFLRNGSLAAAAA
+22 RNGSLAAAAA

-45 VLTGCGGGKDQS
+45 VLTGCGGGSDPS
-57 KTNTAD
+57 KENKKD
-63 SAELAAAAASGRD
+63 SAEIAADAASGRD

-87 FQAALKA
+87 LQAGLKA

-139 ERKEG
+139 ERKAG

-169 TAGSLALEDHIAAK
+169 TAGSLALENHIAAK
-183 DAFVVTQLR
+183 DAFVVSQLR
-192 KAGALILAKTN
+192 KSGAIILAKTN

-234 SPCGSSAGSGAAV
+234 SPCGSSAGSAVAV

-257 TETDGSVIAPASFCG
+257 TETDGSVVAPASFCG
-272 IVGIKPTVGLVS
+272 IVGLKPTVGLVS
-284 RAGIIPISAT
+284 RSGIIPISAT

-309 ILLNAMVGIDPADSI
+309 VLLNAMVGVDAADPI
-324 TLKSKDKIAKDYTS
+324 TLNSKDKIAKDYTA
-338 FLKKDALKG
+338 FLNKDALKG

-366 LYQQAIDQLKKMGA
+366 LYQKEIEQLKKMGA
-380 TIVPVELVK
+380 TIVPIELVK

-395 DAEFQVLL
+395 ESEFQVLL
-403 YEFKDGLNKYLS
+403 YEYKDGLNKYLS
-415 TVKKGVK
+415 TVKNGVK
-422 SMSELIAYNNKHA
+422 SMGELIAYNKKHA
-435 DKVLKYFKQELL
+435 EKTMPYFKQELL
-447 EMSNAKG
+447 EMSHAKG
-454 NLSSA
+454 NLSSE
-459 EYTASLAKSTSARS
+459 EYKTALAKSTSARG
-473 IIDGM
+473 IIDRT

-545 EGTIIGLGYAY
+545 EGTIIGMAYAY
-556 EQATNHRKIPL
+556 EQATKHRKIPY

>member
-1 MYKVDW
+1 
-7 RFYVIFNIQICSMNR
+7 MNR
-22 RKFLRNGSLAAAAA
+22 RKFLRSGSLAAAAA
-36 VTVAGTAAT
+36 VTVAGTAASG
-45 VLTGCGGGKDQS
+45 LAGCSSGSNPTEEK
-57 KTNTAD
+57 KRD
-63 SAELAAAAASGRD
+63 SAEIAAAEIGRD
-76 EFEFSEFTIAE
+76 EFELSEITIAE
-87 FQAALKA
+87 LQQGLQSGKY
-94 GTISSVKLTELYLRR
+94 SSVKLAELYLTR

-114 QGRHDL
+114 QGRYDL
-120 LSVIEVN
+120 KSVIEVN
-127 PEAMQLAEQMDK
+127 PEALLLAEQMDK
-139 ERKEG
+139 ERKQG

-155 MIKDN
+155 LIKDN

-169 TAGSLALEDHIAAK
+169 TAGSIALADHIATK

-192 KAGALILAKTN
+192 KAGALIIGKTN

-226 RNPYIINR
+226 RNPYVINR
-234 SPCGSSAGSGAAV
+234 SPCGSSSGSAVAV
-247 SANLCAVAVG
+247 SANLCVVAVG

-284 RAGIIPISAT
+284 RSGIIPISAT

-309 ILLNAMVGIDPADSI
+309 ILLNAMVGVDPADAV
-324 TLKSKDKIAKDYTS
+324 TLNAKDKIAKDFTS
-338 FLKKDALKG
+338 FLDKNALKG

-355 FLRGRQEEVVA
+355 FLKGRQEEVVA
-366 LYQQAIDQLKKMGA
+366 LYQKTIDQLKELGA

-389 ETSPLG
+389 ETGPLG
-395 DAEFQVLL
+395 EAEFQVLL

-415 TVKKGVK
+415 GVKKGVK
-422 SMSELIAYNNKHA
+422 SMSELIEFNKKNA
-435 DKVLKYFKQELL
+435 EVAMRYFKQELV

-454 NLSSA
+454 DLKSS
-459 EYTASLAKSTSARS
+459 EYLQAVAQSTSARA
-473 IIDGM
+473 IIDRILKT
-478 MQANQLDAIVGTS
+478 NQLDAIVGTS

-502 GDQDPG
+502 GDDDPG

-535 GLSFVASAYQ
+535 GLSFIASAYE
-545 EGTIIGLGYAY
+545 EGKIIGLAYAY
-556 EQATNHRKIPL
+556 EQASKNRKVPH

>member
-1 MYKVDW
+1 
-7 RFYVIFNIQICSMNR
+7 MNR

-36 VTVAGTAAT
+36 VTVAGTAAS
-45 VLTGCGGGKDQS
+45 VMTGCSSGSNNSEEK
-57 KTNTAD
+57 KKD
-63 SAELAAAAASGRD
+63 SAEIAAAELGRD
-76 EFEFSEFTIAE
+76 DFELSEM
-87 FQAALKA
+87 
-94 GTISSVKLTELYLRR
+94 TISEMQQGLQSGKYTSVKLTELYLTR

-120 LSVIEVN
+120 KSVIEVN
-127 PEAMQLAEQMDK
+127 PEALMLAEQMDR
-139 ERKEG
+139 ERKQG

-155 MIKDN
+155 LIKDN

-169 TAGSLALEDHIAAK
+169 TAGSIALADHIAGK
-183 DAFVVTQLR
+183 DAFVVAQLR
-192 KAGALILAKTN
+192 KAGALIMGKTN

-234 SPCGSSAGSGAAV
+234 SPCGSSSGSAVAV
-247 SANLCAVAVG
+247 SANLCAAAVG

-272 IVGIKPTVGLVS
+272 VVGIKPTVGLVS
-284 RAGIIPISAT
+284 RSGIIPISAT

-309 ILLNAMVGIDPADSI
+309 ILLNAMVGVDPADAV
-324 TLKSKDKIAKDYTS
+324 TANAKDKIAKDYTS
-338 FLKKDALKG
+338 FLDKNALKG

-366 LYQQAIDQLKKMGA
+366 LYQKTIDRLKELGA

-389 ETSPLG
+389 ETDPLG
-395 DAEFQVLL
+395 EAEFQVLL

-415 TVKKGVK
+415 GVKKGVK
-422 SMSELIAYNNKHA
+422 SMSGLIEFNKKNA
-435 DKVLKYFKQELL
+435 DKAMPYFKQELV

-454 NLSSA
+454 DLKSS
-459 EYTASLAKSTSARS
+459 EYLQAVAKSTSARA
-473 IIDGM
+473 IIDKTL
-478 MQANQLDAIVGTS
+478 QANQLDAIVGTS

-502 GDQDPG
+502 GDDNPG

-535 GLSFVASAYQ
+535 GLSFIASKYE
-545 EGTIIGLGYAY
+545 EGKIIGLAYAF
-556 EQATNHRKIPL
+556 EQATKHRKVPR

>member
-1 MYKVDW
+1 
-7 RFYVIFNIQICSMNR
+7 MNR

-45 VLTGCGGGKDQS
+45 VLTGCGGGSDPS
-57 KTNTAD
+57 KENKED
-63 SAELAAAAASGRD
+63 SAEIAAAAASGRD

-87 FQAALKA
+87 LQAGLKA

-139 ERKEG
+139 ERKAG

-169 TAGSLALEDHIAAK
+169 TAGSLALENHIAAK
-183 DAFVVTQLR
+183 DAFVVSQLR
-192 KAGALILAKTN
+192 KSGAIILAKTN

-234 SPCGSSAGSGAAV
+234 SPCGSSAGSAVAV

-257 TETDGSVIAPASFCG
+257 TETDGSVVAPASFCG
-272 IVGIKPTVGLVS
+272 IVGLKPTVGLVS
-284 RAGIIPISAT
+284 RSGIIPISAT

-309 ILLNAMVGIDPADSI
+309 VLLNAMVGVDAADPV
-324 TLKSKDKIAKDYTS
+324 TLNSKDKIAKDYTA
-338 FLKKDALKG
+338 FLNKDALKG

-366 LYQQAIDQLKKMGA
+366 LYQKEIEQLKKMGA

-389 ETSPLG
+389 ETGPLG
-395 DAEFQVLL
+395 ESEFQVLL

-415 TVKKGVK
+415 TVKNGVK
-422 SMSELIAYNNKHA
+422 SMSELIAYNKKHA
-435 DKVLKYFKQELL
+435 EKTMPYFKQELV

-454 NLSSA
+454 NLSSD
-459 EYTASLAKSTSARS
+459 EYKTALAKSTSARG
-473 IIDGM
+473 IIDRT

-545 EGTIIGLGYAY
+545 EGAIIGMAYAY
-556 EQATNHRKIPL
+556 EQATKHRKIPS

>member
-1 MYKVDW
+1 
-7 RFYVIFNIQICSMNR
+7 MNR
-22 RKFLRNGSLAAAAA
+22 RKFLRSGSLAAAAA
-36 VTVAGTAAT
+36 VTVAGTAASG
-45 VLTGCGGGKDQS
+45 LAGCSGGSNPTEEK
-57 KTNTAD
+57 KRD
-63 SAELAAAAASGRD
+63 SAEIAAAEIGRD
-76 EFEFSEFTIAE
+76 EFELSEITIAE
-87 FQAALKA
+87 LQQGLQSGKY
-94 GTISSVKLTELYLRR
+94 SSVKLAELYLTR

-120 LSVIEVN
+120 KSVIEVN
-127 PEAMQLAEQMDK
+127 PEALLLAEQMDK
-139 ERKEG
+139 ERKQG

-169 TAGSLALEDHIAAK
+169 TAGSIALADHIAAK
-183 DAFVVTQLR
+183 DAFVVAQLR
-192 KAGALILAKTN
+192 KAGALIIGKTN

-226 RNPYIINR
+226 RNPYVINR
-234 SPCGSSAGSGAAV
+234 SPCGSSSGSAVAV

-284 RAGIIPISAT
+284 RSGIIPISAT

-309 ILLNAMVGIDPADSI
+309 LLLNAMVGVDPADSV
-324 TLKSKDKIAKDYTS
+324 TLNAKDKIAKDYTS
-338 FLKKDALKG
+338 FLDKNALKG

-355 FLRGRQEEVVA
+355 FLKGRQEEVVA
-366 LYQQAIDQLKKMGA
+366 LYQKTIDQLKQLGA

-389 ETSPLG
+389 ETGPLG
-395 DAEFQVLL
+395 EAEFQVLL

-415 TVKKGVK
+415 GVKKGVK
-422 SMSELIAYNNKHA
+422 SMSELIEFNKKNA
-435 DKVLKYFKQELL
+435 EVAMRYFKQELV

-454 NLSSA
+454 DLKSS
-459 EYTASLAKSTSARS
+459 EYLQAVAKSTSARA
-473 IIDGM
+473 IIDRTLKT
-478 MQANQLDAIVGTS
+478 NQLDAIVGTS

-502 GDQDPG
+502 GDDDPG

-535 GLSFVASAYQ
+535 GLSFIASAFE
-545 EGTIIGLGYAY
+545 EGKIIGLAYAY
-556 EQATNHRKIPL
+556 EQASKQRKVPH

>member
-1 MYKVDW
+1 
-7 RFYVIFNIQICSMNR
+7 MNR

-36 VTVAGTAAT
+36 VTVAGTAAS
-45 VLTGCGGGKDQS
+45 VMTGCSSGSNNSEEK
-57 KTNTAD
+57 KKD
-63 SAELAAAAASGRD
+63 SAEIAAAELGRD
-76 EFEFSEFTIAE
+76 DFELSEM
-87 FQAALKA
+87 
-94 GTISSVKLTELYLRR
+94 TISEMQQGLQSGKYTSVKLTELYLTR

-120 LSVIEVN
+120 KSVIEVN
-127 PEAMQLAEQMDK
+127 PEALMLAEQMDK
-139 ERKEG
+139 ERKQG

-155 MIKDN
+155 LIKDN

-169 TAGSLALEDHIAAK
+169 TAGSIALADHIAGK

-192 KAGALILAKTN
+192 KAGALIMGKTN

-234 SPCGSSAGSGAAV
+234 SPCGSSSGSAVAV
-247 SANLCAVAVG
+247 SANLCAAAVG

-272 IVGIKPTVGLVS
+272 VVGIKPTVGLVS
-284 RAGIIPISAT
+284 RSGIIPISAT

-309 ILLNAMVGIDPADSI
+309 ILLNAMVGVDPADAV
-324 TLKSKDKIAKDYTS
+324 TANAKDKIAKDYTS
-338 FLKKDALKG
+338 FLDKNALKG

-366 LYQQAIDQLKKMGA
+366 LYQKTIDRLKELGA

-389 ETSPLG
+389 ETDPLG
-395 DAEFQVLL
+395 EAEFQVLL

-415 TVKKGVK
+415 GVKKGVK
-422 SMSELIAYNNKHA
+422 SMSELIEFNKKNA
-435 DKVLKYFKQELL
+435 DKAMPYFKQELV

-454 NLSSA
+454 DLKSS
-459 EYTASLAKSTSARS
+459 EYLQAVAKSTSARA
-473 IIDGM
+473 IIDKTL
-478 MQANQLDAIVGTS
+478 QANQLDAIVGTS

-502 GDQDPG
+502 GDDYPG

-535 GLSFVASAYQ
+535 GLSFIASKYE
-545 EGTIIGLGYAY
+545 EGKIIGLAYAF
-556 EQATNHRKIPL
+556 EQATKHRKVPR

>member
-1 MYKVDW
+1 M
-7 RFYVIFNIQICSMNR
+7 RS
-22 RKFLRNGSLAAAAA
+22 GSLAAAAA
-36 VTVAGTAAT
+36 VTVAGTAASG
-45 VLTGCGGGKDQS
+45 LAGCSSGSNPTEEK
-57 KTNTAD
+57 KRD
-63 SAELAAAAASGRD
+63 SAEIAAAEIGRD
-76 EFEFSEFTIAE
+76 EFELSEITIAE
-87 FQAALKA
+87 LQQGLQSGKY
-94 GTISSVKLTELYLRR
+94 SSVKLAELYLTR

-120 LSVIEVN
+120 KSVIEVN
-127 PEAMQLAEQMDK
+127 PEALLLAEQMDK
-139 ERKEG
+139 ERKQG

-169 TAGSLALEDHIAAK
+169 TAGSIALADHIAAK
-183 DAFVVTQLR
+183 DAFVVAQLR
-192 KAGALILAKTN
+192 KAGALIIGKTN

-226 RNPYIINR
+226 RNPYVINR
-234 SPCGSSAGSGAAV
+234 SPCGSSSGSAVAV

-284 RAGIIPISAT
+284 RSGIIPISAT

-309 ILLNAMVGIDPADSI
+309 LLLNAMVGVDPADSV
-324 TLKSKDKIAKDYTS
+324 TLNAKDKIAKDYTS
-338 FLKKDALKG
+338 FLDKNALKG

-355 FLRGRQEEVVA
+355 FLKGRQEEVVA
-366 LYQQAIDQLKKMGA
+366 LYQKTIDQLKQLGA

-389 ETSPLG
+389 ETGPLG
-395 DAEFQVLL
+395 EAEFQVLL

-415 TVKKGVK
+415 GVKKGVK
-422 SMSELIAYNNKHA
+422 SMSELIEFNKKNA
-435 DKVLKYFKQELL
+435 EVAMRYFKQELV

-454 NLSSA
+454 DLKSS
-459 EYTASLAKSTSARS
+459 EYLQAVSKSTSARA
-473 IIDGM
+473 IIDRTM
-478 MQANQLDAIVGTS
+478 KENSLDAIVGTS

-502 GDQDPG
+502 GDDDPG

-535 GLSFVASAYQ
+535 GLSFIASAYE
-545 EGTIIGLGYAY
+545 EGKIIGLAYAY
-556 EQATNHRKIPL
+556 EQASKQRKVPH

>member
-1 MYKVDW
+1 M
-7 RFYVIFNIQICSMNR
+7 RS
-22 RKFLRNGSLAAAAA
+22 GSLAAAAA
-36 VTVAGTAAT
+36 VTVAGTAASG
-45 VLTGCGGGKDQS
+45 LAGCSSGSDKS
-57 KTNTAD
+57 EEKKRD
-63 SAELAAAAASGRD
+63 SAEIAAAELGRD
-76 EFEFSEFTIAE
+76 EFELSEITIAE
-87 FQAALKA
+87 LQQGLQSGKY
-94 GTISSVKLTELYLRR
+94 SSVKLAELYLTR

-120 LSVIEVN
+120 KSVIEVN
-127 PEAMQLAEQMDK
+127 PEALLLAEQMDK
-139 ERKEG
+139 ERKQG

-169 TAGSLALEDHIAAK
+169 TAGSIALADHIATK
-183 DAFVVTQLR
+183 DAFVVAQLR
-192 KAGALILAKTN
+192 KAGALIIGKTN

-226 RNPYIINR
+226 RNPYVINR
-234 SPCGSSAGSGAAV
+234 SPCGSSSGSAVAV

-284 RAGIIPISAT
+284 RSGIIPISAT

-309 ILLNAMVGIDPADSI
+309 ILLNAMVGVDPADSV
-324 TLKSKDKIAKDYTS
+324 TLNAKDKIAKDYTS
-338 FLKKDALKG
+338 FLDKNALKG

-355 FLRGRQEEVVA
+355 FLKGRQEEVVA
-366 LYQQAIDQLKKMGA
+366 LYQKTIDQLKQLGA

-389 ETSPLG
+389 ETGPLG
-395 DAEFQVLL
+395 EAEFQVLL

-415 TVKKGVK
+415 GVKKGVK
-422 SMSELIAYNNKHA
+422 SMNELIEFNKKNA
-435 DKVLKYFKQELL
+435 EVAMRYFKQELV

-454 NLSSA
+454 DLKSS
-459 EYTASLAKSTSARS
+459 EYLQAVAKSTSARV
-473 IIDGM
+473 IIDRILKT
-478 MQANQLDAIVGTS
+478 NQLDAIVGTS

-502 GDQDPG
+502 GDDDPG

-535 GLSFVASAYQ
+535 GLSFIASAYE
-545 EGTIIGLGYAY
+545 EGKIIGLAYAY
-556 EQATNHRKIPL
+556 EQASKQRKVPH

>member
-1 MYKVDW
+1 
-7 RFYVIFNIQICSMNR
+7 MNR
-22 RKFLRNGSLAAAAA
+22 RKFLRSGSLAAAAA
-36 VTVAGTAAT
+36 VTVAGTAAS
-45 VLTGCGGGKDQS
+45 VMTGCSSGSNNSEEK
-57 KTNTAD
+57 KRD
-63 SAELAAAAASGRD
+63 SAEIAAAEIGRD
-76 EFEFSEFTIAE
+76 EFELSEITIAE
-87 FQAALKA
+87 LQQGLQSGKY
-94 GTISSVKLTELYLRR
+94 SSVKLAELYLTR

-114 QGRHDL
+114 QGRYDL
-120 LSVIEVN
+120 KSVIEVN
-127 PEAMQLAEQMDK
+127 PEALLLAEQMDK
-139 ERKEG
+139 ERKQG

-155 MIKDN
+155 LIKDN

-169 TAGSLALEDHIAAK
+169 TAGSIALADHIATK

-192 KAGALILAKTN
+192 KAGALIIGKTN

-226 RNPYIINR
+226 RNPYVINR
-234 SPCGSSAGSGAAV
+234 SPCGSSSGSAVAV

-284 RAGIIPISAT
+284 RSGIIPISAT

-309 ILLNAMVGIDPADSI
+309 ILLNAMVGVDPADAV
-324 TLKSKDKIAKDYTS
+324 TLNAKDKIAKDFTS
-338 FLKKDALKG
+338 FLDKNALKG

-355 FLRGRQEEVVA
+355 FLKGRQEEVVA
-366 LYQQAIDQLKKMGA
+366 LYQKTIDQLKELGA

-389 ETSPLG
+389 ETGPLG
-395 DAEFQVLL
+395 EAEFQVLL

-415 TVKKGVK
+415 GVKKGVK
-422 SMSELIAYNNKHA
+422 SMSELIEFNKKNA
-435 DKVLKYFKQELL
+435 EVAMRYFKQELV

-454 NLSSA
+454 DLKSS
-459 EYTASLAKSTSARS
+459 EYLQAVAQSTSARA
-473 IIDGM
+473 IIDRILKT
-478 MQANQLDAIVGTS
+478 NQLDAIVGTS

-502 GDQDPG
+502 GDDDPG

-535 GLSFVASAYQ
+535 GLSFIASAYE
-545 EGTIIGLGYAY
+545 EGKIIGLAYAY
-556 EQATNHRKIPL
+556 EQASKNRKVPH

>member
-1 MYKVDW
+1 M
-7 RFYVIFNIQICSMNR
+7 
-22 RKFLRNGSLAAAAA
+22 RNGSLAAAAA

-45 VLTGCGGGKDQS
+45 VLTGCGGGSDPS
-57 KTNTAD
+57 KENKKD
-63 SAELAAAAASGRD
+63 SAEIAADAASGRD

-87 FQAALKA
+87 LQAGLKA

-139 ERKEG
+139 ERKAG

-169 TAGSLALEDHIAAK
+169 TAGSLALENHIAAK
-183 DAFVVTQLR
+183 DAFVVSQLR
-192 KAGALILAKTN
+192 KSGAIILAKTN

-234 SPCGSSAGSGAAV
+234 SPCGSSAGSAVAV

-257 TETDGSVIAPASFCG
+257 TETDGSVVAPASFCG
-272 IVGIKPTVGLVS
+272 IVGLKPTVGLVS
-284 RAGIIPISAT
+284 RSGIIPISAT

-309 ILLNAMVGIDPADSI
+309 VLLNAMVGVDAADPI
-324 TLKSKDKIAKDYTS
+324 TLNSKDKIAKDYTA
-338 FLKKDALKG
+338 FLNKEALKG

-366 LYQQAIDQLKKMGA
+366 LYQKEIEQLKKMGA
-380 TIVPVELVK
+380 TIVPIELVK

-395 DAEFQVLL
+395 ESEFQVLL
-403 YEFKDGLNKYLS
+403 YEYKDGLNKYLS
-415 TVKKGVK
+415 TVKNGVK
-422 SMSELIAYNNKHA
+422 SMGELIAYNKKHA
-435 DKVLKYFKQELL
+435 EKTMPYFKQELL
-447 EMSNAKG
+447 EMSHAKG
-454 NLSSA
+454 NLSSE
-459 EYTASLAKSTSARS
+459 EYKTALAKSTSARG
-473 IIDGM
+473 IIDRT

-545 EGTIIGLGYAY
+545 EGTIIGMAYAY
-556 EQATNHRKIPL
+556 EQATKHRKIPY

>member
-1 MYKVDW
+1 
-7 RFYVIFNIQICSMNR
+7 MNR
-22 RKFLRNGSLAAAAA
+22 RKFLRSGSLAAAAA
-36 VTVAGTAAT
+36 VTVAGTAAS
-45 VLTGCGGGKDQS
+45 VMTGCSSGSNPSEEK
-57 KTNTAD
+57 KRD
-63 SAELAAAAASGRD
+63 SSEIAAAEIGRD
-76 EFEFSEFTIAE
+76 EFELSEITIAE
-87 FQAALKA
+87 LQQGLQSGKY
-94 GTISSVKLTELYLRR
+94 SSVKLAELYLTR

-120 LSVIEVN
+120 KSVIEVN
-127 PEAMQLAEQMDK
+127 PEALLLAEQMDK
-139 ERKEG
+139 ERKQG

-169 TAGSLALEDHIAAK
+169 TAGSIALADHIAAK
-183 DAFVVTQLR
+183 DAFVVAQLR
-192 KAGALILAKTN
+192 KAGALIIGKTN

-226 RNPYIINR
+226 RNPYVINR
-234 SPCGSSAGSGAAV
+234 SPCGSSSGSAVAV

-284 RAGIIPISAT
+284 RSGIIPISAT

-309 ILLNAMVGIDPADSI
+309 ILLNAMVGVDPADSV
-324 TLKSKDKIAKDYTS
+324 TLNAKDKIAKDYTS
-338 FLKKDALKG
+338 FLDKNALKG

-355 FLRGRQEEVVA
+355 FLKGRQEEVVA
-366 LYQQAIDQLKKMGA
+366 LYQKTIDQLKELGA

-389 ETSPLG
+389 ETGPLG
-395 DAEFQVLL
+395 EAEFQVLL

-415 TVKKGVK
+415 GVKKGVK
-422 SMSELIAYNNKHA
+422 SMSELIEFNKKNA
-435 DKVLKYFKQELL
+435 EVAMRYFKQELV

-454 NLSSA
+454 DLKSS
-459 EYTASLAKSTSARS
+459 EYLQALAKSTSARV
-473 IIDGM
+473 IIDRILKT
-478 MQANQLDAIVGTS
+478 NQLDAIVGTS

-502 GDQDPG
+502 GDDDPG

-535 GLSFVASAYQ
+535 GLSFIASAYE
-545 EGTIIGLGYAY
+545 EGKIIGLAYAY
-556 EQATNHRKIPL
+556 EQASKNRKVPH